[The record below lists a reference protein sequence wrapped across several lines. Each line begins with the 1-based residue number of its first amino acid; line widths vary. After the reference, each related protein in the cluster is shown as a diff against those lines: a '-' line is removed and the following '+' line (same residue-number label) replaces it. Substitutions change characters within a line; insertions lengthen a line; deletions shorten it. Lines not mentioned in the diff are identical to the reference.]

1 MRVPSLLV
9 LLAGLSTAAPAP
21 AQTPSLTRLSRIVA
35 AWSPGSPVLW
45 APPPPAAPPPPL
57 LPPIGGSADELFVL
71 TSVGGGA
78 DPVWWF
84 DVVRGTAIWK
94 ANDVATD
101 NVNGATLARGGA
113 ELVVSGGLA
122 QPRIIRG
129 DLSSV
134 PPTWSTIY
142 SPGGSGPFDVQS
154 DEARQLLYVIAQPSP
169 VGFTELLAVDND
181 PTSPTYEQV
190 VASTQGLTS
199 NAFTERFGLSASGRR
214 AAVLSPLQRQLYV
227 VDTDPASPTHMQVLH
242 QGTVPTTGVFPIVT
256 EAVVTPDDSMVLI
269 SVQAGAGGPSQ
280 VARFDL
286 STMSFIDHAA
296 AVPGVQN
303 IGPDSVPVAGLGAA
317 AFDLDVASDGAFAVV
332 CGWSGAG
339 WAGRLDLD
347 PSLPNGWSWTD
358 YSVPSGFADAWA
370 LDLDSLDRLLAI
382 ETVDRVLLMNP
393 REGTVLRSLP
403 VGISS
408 NVYTVRLR

>member
-1 MRVPSLLV
+1 M
-9 LLAGLSTAAPAP
+9 
-21 AQTPSLTRLSRIVA
+21 
-35 AWSPGSPVLW
+35 
-45 APPPPAAPPPPL
+45 
-57 LPPIGGSADELFVL
+57 
-71 TSVGGGA
+71 
-78 DPVWWF
+78 
-84 DVVRGTAIWK
+84 VRGTGIWK
-94 ANDVATD
+94 ANDIATD

-122 QPRIIRG
+122 LPRIVRG

-134 PPTWSTIY
+134 PPTWSTVY
-142 SPGGSGPFDVQS
+142 SPGGNGPFDVQS

-190 VASTQGLTS
+190 VASTQSLTS

-227 VDTDPASPTHMQVLH
+227 VDTDPASATHMQVLH

-286 STMSFIDHAA
+286 TTMSFIDHAA

-317 AFDLDVASDGAFAVV
+317 AFDLDVASDGSFAVV

-339 WAGRLDLD
+339 WAGRLDMD
-347 PSLPNGWSWTD
+347 PGLPGGWAWTD

-370 LDLDSLDRLLAI
+370 LDLGPLDRLLAI
-382 ETVDRVLLMNP
+382 ETVDQVLLMSP
-393 REGTVLRSLP
+393 LEGTVLRSLP
-403 VGISS
+403 IGISS